1 MSSLNLYLFVLCIY
15 LSKAAAMSVLLS
27 KYLIMYLAI
36 SKHSI
41 PLLIWGNRE
50 EGKRLF
56 FLSYM
61 RLSHCV
67 VLVMEIKGKTG
78 ARGCDPL
85 HTHTYA
91 HTHAHTHEALSR
103 RMS

>member
-1 MSSLNLYLFVLCIY
+1 MSSLTLYLFVLCIY

-27 KYLIMYLAI
+27 KYLIMYLEI

-50 EGKRLF
+50 EGLCLF

-67 VLVMEIKGKTG
+67 VLVMEIKGKMG
-78 ARGCDPL
+78 ARGCETRGK
-85 HTHTYA
+85 HT
-91 HTHAHTHEALSR
+91 
-103 RMS
+103 